1 MIPLPS
7 GIRVWLA
14 TGYTDK
20 RKGFPCLALRVVQEV
35 LRGDARDVAAR
46 AKLATRPHATG
57 SMPISKMIGMDWRF
71 SSQAPQRRPTGR
83 EYVDSTLDELSDQR
97 RQHLEMAICPA
108 VPDRHPQVR
117 R

>member
-14 TGYTDK
+14 TGYTDM

-46 AKLATRPHATG
+46 AKLTTRPHATG

-71 SSQAPQRRPTGR
+71 CTASGAAAPHWSR
-83 EYVDSTLDELSDQR
+83 V
-97 RQHLEMAICPA
+97 RQLYA
-108 VPDRHPQVR
+108 
-117 R
+117 